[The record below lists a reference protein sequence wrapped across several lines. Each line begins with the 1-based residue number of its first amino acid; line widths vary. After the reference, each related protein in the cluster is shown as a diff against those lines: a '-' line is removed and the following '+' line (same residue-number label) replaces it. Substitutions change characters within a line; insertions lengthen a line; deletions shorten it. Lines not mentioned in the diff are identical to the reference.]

1 MIGKRSALVN
11 KVRCINGK
19 EITEY
24 ITAKGRKHYCNS
36 KETWIP
42 RRKLERSRKCN
53 KFGERR

>member
-1 MIGKRSALVN
+1 MN